1 MCKVVASLPLP
12 RSWRQP
18 VRVLF
23 LCALVLAGVVTR
35 ADSARYEIDPEHV
48 TVAFLVDHLGYAKVL
63 GRFRE
68 VTGAYRFDD
77 ETGELSD
84 VLVTV
89 DTATVFTDHERRDEH
104 LRSKDFLDAPKF
116 PTMTFTGTKV
126 ERAGENIYRV
136 TGNLKLLGVTLPLTL
151 TASWNKSARHPIELW
166 KYVMGVS
173 ARGSLKRSEFGMTY
187 AVANG
192 WVGDTVEILIE
203 FEARRR

>member
-1 MCKVVASLPLP
+1 MRKVISLPLQ

-18 VRVLF
+18 VG
-23 LCALVLAGVVTR
+23 ALVLCASVLTWGVAM
-35 ADSARYEIDPEHV
+35 ADAARYEIDPEHV

-68 VTGAYRFDD
+68 VEGAYRFDE

-84 VLVTV
+84 VLVTI
-89 DTATVFTDHERRDEH
+89 DTATVFTDHKRRDEH
-104 LRSKDFLDAPKF
+104 LRSKDFLDARKF

-126 ERAGENIYRV
+126 DRVGENVYQV
-136 TGNLKLLGVTLPLTL
+136 TGNLELLGVTLPLTL
-151 TASWNKSARHPIELW
+151 TATWNKSARHPIELW

-192 WVGDTVEILIE
+192 WVGNTVEILIE